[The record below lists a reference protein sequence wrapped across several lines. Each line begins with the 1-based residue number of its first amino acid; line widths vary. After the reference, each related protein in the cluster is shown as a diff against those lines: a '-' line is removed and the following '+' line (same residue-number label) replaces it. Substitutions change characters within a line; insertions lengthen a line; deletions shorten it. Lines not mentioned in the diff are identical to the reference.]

1 MCRAP
6 KSSLKKGVEVL
17 VPGPYRSRFYAS
29 VLSDEMECIAVL
41 STAETFLE
49 APYIYDTED
58 KAIAKQ
64 QGVII
69 TV

>member
-1 MCRAP
+1 MD
-6 KSSLKKGVEVL
+6 VL
-17 VPGPYRSRFYAS
+17 VPGPYSRFCVS
-29 VLSDEMECIAVL
+29 VLSDEIKCIAIL

-49 APYIYDTED
+49 SPYTYDTED
-58 KAIAKQ
+58 KEIAKQ

>member
-1 MCRAP
+1 M
-6 KSSLKKGVEVL
+6 
-17 VPGPYRSRFYAS
+17 PGPYSRIYVS
-29 VLSDEMECIAVL
+29 VLNDEIKCIALL

-49 APYIYDTED
+49 SPYICDTED
-58 KAIAKQ
+58 KVIAKQ